1 MGSLRSLRSR
11 EQAEP
16 VSAPIPTDDELIDAV
31 LRQTGN
37 VVQNLLKQGANPNAA
52 CTIRNALSYAVMH
65 GKLDIA
71 KRLLDFG
78 ADVNQRNNDGSTPLM
93 WAGFPKGNP
102 RQISEFLLNRGADI
116 DAVNRDGCTALMIAL
131 HYYHFPKAELLVERG
146 ADIRIRNRL
155 GKTAYDLIKHVKL
168 PETLILI
175 QLLEVTD

>member
-1 MGSLRSLRSR
+1 
-11 EQAEP
+11 
-16 VSAPIPTDDELIDAV
+16 
-31 LRQTGN
+31 
-37 VVQNLLKQGANPNAA
+37 
-52 CTIRNALSYAVMH
+52 
-65 GKLDIA
+65 
-71 KRLLDFG
+71 
-78 ADVNQRNNDGSTPLM
+78 
-93 WAGFPKGNP
+93 
-102 RQISEFLLNRGADI
+102 LNRGADI